1 LMVYNKFKY
10 IRILF
15 YIIFKNVVVHIPT
28 MRQIYSVIFELYRKG
43 GKIS

>member
-1 LMVYNKFKY
+1 MVYNKFKY

-15 YIIFKNVVVHIPT
+15 YIIFKNIVVHIPT
-28 MRQIYSVIFELYRKG
+28 MRHILSVIIELYRKKG